1 MNKIATKTIAF
12 LLVVLTFSSYFVG
25 IYANSKIICEPFSI
39 PEQENYFY
47 IDSEDNTFSYQGKI
61 IIYQKDELPSSYTEQ
76 FANEEFFNAGLSS
89 IGKFILHNDI
99 GFKRESVNGYEIT
112 SSPLV
117 LSEHNFVNGRNN
129 YMGYIV
135 IENKDLII
143 YIPYEF
149 YFREVLYNNLTYSE
163 VYSQKYQISINDI
176 LNNIVTEDQYLINIY
191 S

>member
-1 MNKIATKTIAF
+1 M
-12 LLVVLTFSSYFVG
+12 
-25 IYANSKIICEPFSI
+25 
-39 PEQENYFY
+39 
-47 IDSEDNTFSYQGKI
+47 
-61 IIYQKDELPSSYTEQ
+61 
-76 FANEEFFNAGLSS
+76 SS